1 MSGIFRAA
9 CIQNCA
15 GPEIESSLKEAIAL
29 VRAAHAAG
37 AELVCLPEYF
47 SCLKVSDDLFAV
59 GALTETEHPAL
70 AHCGA
75 LARELGIWL
84 LLGSLAVKAGPDKV
98 CNRSYLLDPAGRT
111 VARYDKLH
119 LFDVDLEGGE
129 RYRESATIAAGD
141 RAVLAPTPWG
151 PLGLTICYDLRF
163 PQLYRALAQA
173 GASFL
178 TVPAAFARTTGQAHW
193 HVLLRARAIET
204 GCYMLAPC
212 QCGTHGG
219 GRPTYGHSLIVDP
232 WGRVLADGGED
243 VGFVMAEIDP
253 AEVTKARRMVPS
265 LNHDRAFAPPDAV
278 PTPSLARSA

>member
-1 MSGIFRAA
+1 MTGAFRAA

-15 GPEIESSLKEAIAL
+15 GPEIDDSLKQAIDL

-37 AELVCLPEYF
+37 AELICLPEYF
-47 SCLKVSDDLFAV
+47 SSLKIRDDLFAV
-59 GALTETEHPAL
+59 AALAEDAHPAL
-70 AHCGA
+70 ARSRA
-75 LARELGIWL
+75 LARELGVWL
-84 LLGSLAVKAGPDKV
+84 LLGSLAVKADPDKV
-98 CNRSYLLDPAGRT
+98 YNRSYLLDPAGRT

-129 RYRESATIAAGD
+129 CYRESASIVPGD

-151 PLGLTICYDLRF
+151 PLGMTICYDLRF
-163 PQLYRALAQA
+163 PQLYGALAQA

-178 TVPAAFARTTGQAHW
+178 AVPAAFARTTGQAHW

-204 GCYMLAPC
+204 GCYVLAPC

-243 VGFVMAEIDP
+243 IGFVMAEINP
-253 AEVTKARRMVPS
+253 AEVAKARGMVPS
-265 LNHDRAFAPPDAV
+265 LSHDRPFAAPDAA
-278 PTPSLARSA
+278 PTPALARSA